1 MEEVGRLEK
10 SVGDLVEDD
19 IVAIDSGSGDE
30 ESESN
35 ESFENASNLINW
47 SFQDLA
53 NLITQSTDRNVSNQH
68 ASGQHTSYS
77 SISSWSNFQKL
88 CPRADGYLKIWNK
101 FLVLLWQSCY
111 FQF

>member
-1 MEEVGRLEK
+1 LLLYGRGGQIGEK
-10 SVGDLVEDD
+10 CWRLVEDD

-77 SISSWSNFQKL
+77 SISS
-88 CPRADGYLKIWNK
+88 
-101 FLVLLWQSCY
+101 
-111 FQF
+111 